1 MNSSLLLGQAVGCL
15 SITVLLL
22 LLFVKA
28 VWRRGERPLQ
38 DGHGLGVLIT
48 GCDSGF
54 GFQLARCLDQRG
66 FTVFAGCLWANG
78 TGARNLARLCSS
90 SLQLLQLDVTQN
102 QDVEQA
108 LRTVKEQLP
117 HKGESSE
124 GIKQEKRGLE

>member
-15 SITVLLL
+15 SITILLL
-22 LLFVKA
+22 LVFVKV

-66 FTVFAGCLWANG
+66 FTVFAGCLRADG
-78 TGARNLARLCSS
+78 PGARSLARLCSS
-90 SLQLLQLDVTQN
+90 SLQLLQLDVTQD

-108 LRTVKEQLP
+108 LRTVQEQLP
-117 HKGESSE
+117 HKGESSG
-124 GIKQEKRGLE
+124 GIEQEKKRVE